1 MSIYNQECLRCMAAV
16 SESFAASASST
27 IKCENKVTV
36 FAEFIAVMHDA
47 CCDDVIPAIYRT
59 DGASWKWVKN
69 QLINAAL
76 TIAGNAV
83 IRAQWAFGEY
93 YLQY

>member
-1 MSIYNQECLRCMAAV
+1 MAAV

-59 DGASWKWVKN
+59 DGAS
-69 QLINAAL
+69 
-76 TIAGNAV
+76 
-83 IRAQWAFGEY
+83 
-93 YLQY
+93 